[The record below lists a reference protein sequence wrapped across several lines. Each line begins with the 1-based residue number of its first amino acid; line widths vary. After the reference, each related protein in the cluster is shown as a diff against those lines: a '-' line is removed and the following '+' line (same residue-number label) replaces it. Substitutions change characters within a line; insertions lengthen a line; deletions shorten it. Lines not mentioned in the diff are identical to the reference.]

1 MTYFHKF
8 YFNISIFYQNSLR
21 LNCDWLRGQYA
32 SCSGKDRAELFPA
45 RWRAGERGSAAA
57 LLEAAAP
64 AGAPALRRAINDAA
78 MDVMYYTSPVYGKQV
93 RCFINEFSCNPFFI
107 TFIIRI
113 GPRRLDKRIEP
124 FIYDVHG

>member
-1 MTYFHKF
+1 MFL
-8 YFNISIFYQNSLR
+8 NRLR
-21 LNCDWLRGQYA
+21 TNCDWLRAQYA
-32 SCSGKDRAELFPA
+32 SCSGNDRAELFPA

-93 RCFINEFSCNPFFI
+93 RCTLVMFYINLSISILQFF
-107 TFIIRI
+107 
-113 GPRRLDKRIEP
+113 
-124 FIYDVHG
+124 